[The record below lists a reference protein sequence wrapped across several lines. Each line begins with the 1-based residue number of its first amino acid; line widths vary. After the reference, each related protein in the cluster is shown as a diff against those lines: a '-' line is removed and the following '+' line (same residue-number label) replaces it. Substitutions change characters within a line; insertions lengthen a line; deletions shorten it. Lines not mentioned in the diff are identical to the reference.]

1 MATKKTTSKKAP
13 AKKRSSA
20 TKTSKVRS
28 FHVAPPDRPFLTFV
42 FTTQSFYWVLI
53 GASVLAVGI
62 YVATLQIR
70 VNSLYDQLDI
80 NSSQVEM
87 NETEINKLKDSN

>member
-13 AKKRSSA
+13 TKKASPKKRSS
-20 TKTSKVRS
+20 TSKASSVRS
-28 FHVAPPDRPFLTFV
+28 FHVAPPDRPFWTFL

-70 VNSLYDQLDI
+70 INSLYDQIDM
-80 NSSQVEM
+80 NSAQSQV
-87 NETEINKLKDSN
+87 NESDQ

>member
-13 AKKRSSA
+13 AKKRSSSV
-20 TKTSKVRS
+20 KTPQMQS
-28 FHVAPPDRPFLTFV
+28 FHVAPRDRPFWTFL

-53 GASVLAVGI
+53 GASVVAVGV
-62 YVATLQIR
+62 YVATLQLR

-87 NETEINKLKDSN
+87 NESEIKKLKEAN